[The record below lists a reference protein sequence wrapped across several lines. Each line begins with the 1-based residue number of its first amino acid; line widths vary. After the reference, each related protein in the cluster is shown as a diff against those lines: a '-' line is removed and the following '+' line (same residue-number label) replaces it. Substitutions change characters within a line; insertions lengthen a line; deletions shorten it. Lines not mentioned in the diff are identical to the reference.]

1 MTNRTFTPWL
11 AVLTLAAVAAGPVAA
26 GGPKESH
33 PCYGVADCKS
43 QPSQKEFSAC
53 IKANKAEADA
63 NADCAAF
70 RKDKDAWM
78 KANGVGDLAEL
89 FES

>member
-1 MTNRTFTPWL
+1 MKTVVIVSMTVLGLMLLQPTF
-11 AVLTLAAVAAGPVAA
+11 A

-43 QPSQKEFSAC
+43 KSSKEEFSAC

-63 NADCAAF
+63 DAACAEF
-70 RKDKDAWM
+70 RKDKQAYLHS
-78 KANGVGDLAEL
+78 KGIADLKDL
-89 FES
+89 FN